1 MQGNNQNHSSYNL
14 LDKADYVMDRQ
25 GNIKSVI
32 LDYQTFQALEEVL
45 LDYGLGKAM
54 QEAEADEELNL
65 EAAKR
70 WAGFQG

>member
-1 MQGNNQNHSSYNL
+1 MQSYDQNSTRYNF
-14 LDKADYVMDRQ
+14 LDKADYVTDRQ

-54 QEAEADEELNL
+54 KEAEDDEELNL
-65 EAAKR
+65 ESAKKL
-70 WAGFQG
+70 AGFQA

>member
-1 MQGNNQNHSSYNL
+1 MQGNDLNNTCHNL

-54 QEAEADEELNL
+54 EESEDEEELNL

-70 WAGFQG
+70 LAGFEA

>member
-1 MQGNNQNHSSYNL
+1 MPSKNHNKIGHRL
-14 LDKADYVMDRQ
+14 LDRADYVMDRQ

-32 LDYQTFQALEEVL
+32 LDYRTFQILEEVL

-54 QEAEADEELNL
+54 EEAEDDEELSL

-70 WAGFQG
+70 ASGFQV